1 MRRVCVFCGSS
12 FGARPAYAEAARDL
26 GRLLVARDLEL
37 VYGGGNVGLMGVI
50 ADAVLAAGGRAIGVI
65 PDAMV
70 TREVSHQGL
79 TELHVVESMHARK
92 AMMADLADGFIAMPG
107 GIGTLDELFE
117 IWTWS
122 QLGIHA
128 KPLGFLDVDGY
139 YSHLQVFL
147 DHVATE
153 GFMRERHRA
162 MVAVEPDPVGLLAAM
177 GGFEAPE
184 PIWDREVGK
193 R

>member
-12 FGARPAYAEAARDL
+12 FGARPAYAEAARAL
-26 GRLLVARDLEL
+26 GRLLVDRELDL

-50 ADAVLAAGGRAIGVI
+50 ADEVLAAGGRAIGVI
-65 PDAMV
+65 PDSMV
-70 TREVSHQGL
+70 TREVAHTGL
-79 TELHVVESMHARK
+79 TELHVVPSMHARK
-92 AMMADLADGFIAMPG
+92 ALMAELSDGFIAMPG

-122 QLGIHA
+122 QIGIHA
-128 KPLGFLDVDGY
+128 KPLGFLDVEGY
-139 YSHLQVFL
+139 YTHLQVFL
-147 DHVATE
+147 DHVAAE
-153 GFMRERHRA
+153 GFMRARHRA
-162 MVAVEPDPVGLLAAM
+162 MVALEADPTALLSAM

-184 PIWDREVGK
+184 TIWDHEVGK

>member
-12 FGARPAYAEAARDL
+12 FGARPAYAEAARAL
-26 GRLLVARDLEL
+26 GRLLAERELDL
-37 VYGGGNVGLMGVI
+37 VYGGGNVGLMGAV

-70 TREVSHQGL
+70 THEVAHTGL
-79 TELHVVESMHARK
+79 SELHVVPSMHARK
-92 AMMADLADGFIAMPG
+92 AMMADLADGFVAMPG

-117 IWTWS
+117 IWSWS

-128 KPLGFLDVDGY
+128 KPLGFLDVEGY

-147 DHVATE
+147 DHVAAE

-162 MVAVEPDPVGLLAAM
+162 MVAVEADPVGLLAAM

-184 PIWDREVGK
+184 TIWDREIGK

>member
-12 FGARPAYAEAARDL
+12 FGVRPVYAEVARTL
-26 GRLLVARDLEL
+26 GRLLAERGLEL
-37 VYGGGNVGLMGVI
+37 VYGGGNVGLMGAV
-50 ADAVLAAGGRAIGVI
+50 ADAVLDAGGRAIGVI

-70 TREVSHQGL
+70 THEVAHQGL
-79 TELHVVESMHARK
+79 TELHIVGSMHERK
-92 AMMADLADGFIAMPG
+92 AMMADLSDGFVAMPG

-117 IWTWS
+117 IWSWS

-128 KPLGFLDVDGY
+128 KPLGFLDVEGY

-147 DHVATE
+147 DHVVAE

-162 MVAVEPDPVGLLAAM
+162 MVAVEADPVGLLAAM

-184 PIWDREVGK
+184 TIWDHETGK